1 MHLMKKVFFLEAVL
15 IAHDES
21 GRFSLVP
28 GLHVSIAKLL
38 SKAQLPNFYILIEW
52 PSNMKVA
59 CKPKR

>member
-1 MHLMKKVFFLEAVL
+1 MFFLEAVL